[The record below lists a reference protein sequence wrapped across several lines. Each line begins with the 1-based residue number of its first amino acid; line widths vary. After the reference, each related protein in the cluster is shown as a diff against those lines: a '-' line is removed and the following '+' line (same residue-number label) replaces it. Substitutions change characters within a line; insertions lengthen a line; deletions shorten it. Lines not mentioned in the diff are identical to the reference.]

1 MVSLFK
7 SNQMSMI
14 WKYFRHPHLSH
25 LFILILINP
34 LREVSPDSSDRV
46 INTILEQIKL
56 CEDFI
61 LKGIKC
67 FPDGPHL
74 VQSNCYLSMYFLDD
88 SRNGSQQLAQ
98 INFRCWCCWSLWV
111 YFLSDLELVTQSY
124 WLYLVSSQRV
134 IFFINK
140 ENAYLVSRDNTLEV
154 GTAGWVLDN

>member
-111 YFLSDLELVTQSY
+111 QCLVYFLFWFRISNTILLTISCFIPESYLFHKQRKCISRHWDNPLELGT
-124 WLYLVSSQRV
+124 
-134 IFFINK
+134 
-140 ENAYLVSRDNTLEV
+140 V
-154 GTAGWVLDN
+154 GY